1 MPEVSRDLVDK
12 VEAASV
18 RNTIKAVG
26 EGRPLSPAE
35 DDRLQRERL
44 PQITAD
50 ELSRERQAA
59 LLLKWRKGQRLSEA
73 EKAEIKSFLPSDK
86 AAARKASIDSKLH
99 TNAHY
104 TQVYGVSEK
113 TIKNWCR
120 DGRGMISG
128 PDLPPLDAP
137 DKMAAW
143 YARTHPDSKVPPK
156 LMELAR
162 ARLPSTASPPAPGT
176 PASPSAPSA
185 PSIDIEDFAFDQA
198 VRYAAENL
206 AYNQEQLRTARTSI
220 DPATKQLDE
229 RRIAQLEQA
238 VNKAQ
243 ESYRKAAADEYEHA
257 QRNGQLVDRR
267 VVFASLR
274 QRLND
279 LHQGLRSV
287 PVRAATKLAM
297 TPEDTRQLVAAMN
310 EELDALFIAMRD
322 DRWIYKD
329 RLSLE
334 S

>member
-1 MPEVSRDLVDK
+1 MPEVSRDLADK

-18 RNTIKAVG
+18 RNTIKDVG
-26 EGRPLSPAE
+26 EGRPLSTVE

-44 PQITAD
+44 PQLNPD
-50 ELSRERQAA
+50 ELNRERQAA
-59 LLLKWRKGQRLSEA
+59 LLLKWRKGQRLTDA
-73 EKAEIKSFLPSDK
+73 EKAEIKPFLPSDK
-86 AAARKASIDSKLH
+86 AAAKRSTVASKLH
-99 TNAHY
+99 NNAHY
-104 TQVYGVSEK
+104 AGVYGCSEK

-120 DGRGMISG
+120 EGREMPSG

-137 DKMAAW
+137 EKMAVW
-143 YARTHPDSKVPPK
+143 YARTHPHLKTVPPK

-162 ARLPSTASPPAPGT
+162 AKQAAAPASSAAPG
-176 PASPSAPSA
+176 APS
-185 PSIDIEDFAFDQA
+185 PHSISVEDFAFDQA

-206 AYNQEQLRTARTSI
+206 AYNQEQLRAARTTK
-220 DPATKQLDE
+220 DEATQQLDE
-229 RRIAQLEQA
+229 KRIAHLEQA

-243 ESYRKAAADEYEHA
+243 ESYRKAKADEHEHA

-267 VVFASLR
+267 VVFAQVR

-279 LHQGLRSV
+279 LHQGIRSV

-310 EELDALFIAMRD
+310 DELDALFVAMRD

-329 RLSLE
+329 RLLLE

>member
-1 MPEVSRDLVDK
+1 MPDVSRDLADK
-12 VEAASV
+12 VEAAST

-26 EGRPLSPAE
+26 EGRPLSPSE
-35 DDRLQRERL
+35 EDRLQRERL
-44 PQITAD
+44 PQITAE
-50 ELSRERQAA
+50 ELNRERQAA

-104 TQVYGVSEK
+104 AAVYGVSEK

-143 YARTHPDSKVPPK
+143 YARTHLESKVPPK
-156 LMELAR
+156 LMGLAR
-162 ARLPSTASPPAPGT
+162 ARQPSSSPPAAPGT
-176 PASPSAPSA
+176 PSSPSA
-185 PSIDIEDFAFDQA
+185 PSIDVEDFAFDQA

-206 AYNQEQLRTARTSI
+206 AYSQEQLRTARTTV

-243 ESYRKAAADEYEHA
+243 ESYRKAKADEHEHA

-279 LHQGLRSV
+279 LHQGMRSV

-310 EELDALFIAMRD
+310 DELDALFSAMRD